1 MPRAAG
7 FSPPVARGVT
17 GAAIP
22 RPGGRPTYDQ
32 PMSPDE
38 SDDPGADTAMFRAY
52 VEHGDGAEAPTSPGV
67 RPGVLIAAAVVLMI
81 VVLVLILLLI

>member
-7 FSPPVARGVT
+7 ISPPVARGVT
-17 GAAIP
+17 GAAIA
-22 RPGGRPTYDQ
+22 RPGRRPAYHQ

-52 VEHGDGAEAPTSPGV
+52 VEEGSHPAAGAQDANRWV
-67 RPGVLIAAAVVLMI
+67 IMAAVAAVVI
-81 VVLVLILLLI
+81 VLLVLVLAL